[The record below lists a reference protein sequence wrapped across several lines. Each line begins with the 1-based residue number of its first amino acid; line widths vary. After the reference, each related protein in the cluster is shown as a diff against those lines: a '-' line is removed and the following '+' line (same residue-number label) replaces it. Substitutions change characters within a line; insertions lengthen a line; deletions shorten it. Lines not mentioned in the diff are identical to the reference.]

1 MHRECTGGAEVA
13 DFTVLR
19 AKAKAN
25 LLGAYRSGELE
36 QAPSASKFPS

>member
-1 MHRECTGGAEVA
+1 MA

-36 QAPSASKFPS
+36 QAPERFEVSDLNLHLRVGEK